1 VEPGFIQNVGKSLE
15 REEAMRRYSL
25 LACTAVIALAW
36 PAGLQA
42 DDMSKHCIMPTDA
55 MRAQVAA
62 ATANYD
68 EAEPPLW
75 DNLGSATYP
84 VTTANPQAQAFFD
97 QGLKLSY
104 GFNHAEA
111 RRAFRMAQKLDP
123 KCALCFWG
131 EALVLGPNINVPM
144 MPEAHAP
151 ALAALKQAEA
161 LVGAASDKEHGLIAA
176 LAKRYADNPDADRA
190 PLDGAY
196 ADAMAALSDAY
207 PDDHDIAALAAEAAM
222 DTQPWDYW
230 QPGGHEPKGRA
241 GDVLKRLEGV
251 LAKDPLHAGAIH
263 LYIHLVE
270 ASDRPERA
278 EKYADTLA
286 ALMPGAGH
294 IVHMPSHIY
303 YRVGRYD
310 DSLKSNQDA
319 VKVDEAYLAQT
330 GAVGVYPLGYTS
342 HNIHFVLVS
351 AQLLGDKATVLA
363 AADKLDGWIG
373 NDVATAIPIAQPIKA
388 APYFAWA
395 QFADADKLVALPAP
409 AGAPPYV
416 EAMWH
421 YARGVGLAEKG
432 DAAGARGEAGK
443 IEALEKT
450 ADWSTMDAFA
460 IPARDVLR
468 VAQNVVLAR
477 AAQADSDASNAIT
490 YFQAAAGVQDSI
502 PYMEPP
508 YWYYPV
514 RQSLGAALLK
524 AGRAKEATDQF
535 RAALDGARKSAWALF
550 GLREAAKATGDTATE
565 KQAADAFAKTW
576 RGDAALLSL
585 ARL

>member
-1 VEPGFIQNVGKSLE
+1 M
-15 REEAMRRYSL
+15 EESHESVLL
-25 LACTAVIALAW
+25 LACAAAIGFIW
-36 PAGLQA
+36 PAALQA
-42 DDMSKHCIMPTDA
+42 TDASKHCIMPTDA

-62 ATANYD
+62 TTASYED
-68 EAEPPLW
+68 AEPPLW

-84 VTTANPQAQAFFD
+84 VTTGNPQAQAFFD

-144 MPEAHAP
+144 MPEAQAP

-161 LVGAASDKEHGLIAA
+161 LAGGASAKEQALIAA
-176 LAKRYADNPDADRA
+176 LAKRYTENPPADRA

-196 ADAMAALSDAY
+196 ADAMAALSDAN
-207 PDDHDIAALAAEAAM
+207 PDDLDTAALAAEAAM

-241 GDVLKRLEGV
+241 GDAIERVEGI
-251 LAKDPLHAGAIH
+251 LARNPLHAGAIH

-310 DSLKSNQDA
+310 DSLTANQKA
-319 VKVDEAYLAQT
+319 VKVDEAYLRRPAPSASIRSAT
-330 GAVGVYPLGYTS
+330 PRTTS
-342 HNIHFVLVS
+342 ISCSSRRSCS
-351 AQLLGDKATVLA
+351 ATRPRCSPPPTSWMAGSATTSPRPSRSPSRSRRLPTSP
-363 AADKLDGWIG
+363 G
-373 NDVATAIPIAQPIKA
+373 P
-388 APYFAWA
+388 
-395 QFADADKLVALPAP
+395 QFADADKLVALPPP

-432 DAAGARGEAGK
+432 DAAGAAPR
-443 IEALEKT
+443 
-450 ADWSTMDAFA
+450 
-460 IPARDVLR
+460 PARSRPWRRPRIGRRRISSASRRATYCGSRRTSCWR
-468 VAQNVVLAR
+468 VRPRRR
-477 AAQADSDASNAIT
+477 AIRRRRSLIFRLPPASRSPFLTWSRPIGT
-490 YFQAAAGVQDSI
+490 IRCVS
-502 PYMEPP
+502 P
-508 YWYYPV
+508 
-514 RQSLGAALLK
+514 LGAALLK
-524 AGRAKEATDQF
+524 AGRAKEAPTSSAPRSRERG
-535 RAALDGARKSAWALF
+535 RARGPCSDCARRRRRAETRQPNSRRPTPWRRPGAAIPGF
-550 GLREAAKATGDTATE
+550 
-565 KQAADAFAKTW
+565 
-576 RGDAALLSL
+576 
-585 ARL
+585 

>member
-1 VEPGFIQNVGKSLE
+1 MS
-15 REEAMRRYSL
+15 RYAL
-25 LACTAVIALAW
+25 LACAATIAFVC
-36 PAGLQA
+36 PARLHAA
-42 DDMSKHCIMPTDA
+42 DVSKHCAIPTDA

-62 ATANYD
+62 ATASYED
-68 EAEPPLW
+68 AEPPLW

-84 VTTANPQAQAFFD
+84 ITTRNPQAQAFFD

-123 KCALCFWG
+123 TCALCFWG

-144 MPEAHAP
+144 MPEAQAP
-151 ALAALKQAEA
+151 ALAALKQAQA
-161 LVGAASDKEHGLIAA
+161 LAAGASAKERALIAA
-176 LAKRYADNPDADRA
+176 LAKRYSETPPADRA

-207 PDDHDIAALAAEAAM
+207 PDDLDIAALAAEAAM

-230 QPGGHEPKGRA
+230 QPGGHDPKGRA
-241 GDVLKRLEGV
+241 GDAIKRIEGI

-303 YRVGRYD
+303 YRIGRYD
-310 DSLKSNQDA
+310 DSLTLNEAA

-373 NDVATAIPIAQPIKA
+373 NDVAAAIPIAQPIKA

-395 QFADADKLVALPAP
+395 QFADADKLVALPQP

-432 DAAGARGEAGK
+432 DAAGARDEAGK

-450 ADWSTMDAFA
+450 ADWSAMDQFA
-460 IPARDVLR
+460 IPARDILR

-477 AAQADSDASNAIT
+477 AAQAKGDPAESIT
-490 YFQAAAGVQDSI
+490 YFQAAAGVQDSL

-524 AGRAKEATDQF
+524 AGRAKEAADQF
-535 RAALDGARKSAWALF
+535 RTALDGARKSAWALF
-550 GLREAAKATGDTATE
+550 GLREAAKATGDAATE
-565 KQAADAFAKTW
+565 QQAADELAKSW
-576 RGDAALLSL
+576 RGDPGFLSL
-585 ARL
+585 ERL

>member
-1 VEPGFIQNVGKSLE
+1 MS
-15 REEAMRRYSL
+15 RYAL
-25 LACTAVIALAW
+25 LACTAAVALAW
-36 PAGLQA
+36 PAGLRA
-42 DDMSKHCIMPTDA
+42 GDMSKHCIMPTDA

-84 VTTANPQAQAFFD
+84 VTTVSPQAQAFFD

-161 LVGAASDKEHGLIAA
+161 LAGATSDKERGLIAA
-176 LAKRYADNPDADRA
+176 LAKRYADNSDADRA

-330 GAVGVYPLGYTS
+330 GVVGVYPLGYTS

-363 AADKLDGWIG
+363 AADKLDGWFG
-373 NDVATAIPIAQPIKA
+373 NDVAAAVPIAQPIKA

-409 AGAPPYV
+409 TGAPPYV

-421 YARGVGLAEKG
+421 YARGVGLAAKG

-450 ADWSTMDAFA
+450 SDWSTMDAFA

-477 AAQADSDASNAIT
+477 AAQAKGDTTEAIT

-508 YWYYPV
+508 LWYYPV

-524 AGRAKEATDQF
+524 AGRAKEAADQF

-565 KQAADAFAKTW
+565 EQAADAFAKSW
-576 RGDAALLSL
+576 RGDAGFLSL
-585 ARL
+585 ERL

>member
-1 VEPGFIQNVGKSLE
+1 MS
-15 REEAMRRYSL
+15 RYAL
-25 LACTAVIALAW
+25 LACAATIAFVC
-36 PAGLQA
+36 PAGLHAA
-42 DDMSKHCIMPTDA
+42 DASKHCAIPTDA

-62 ATANYD
+62 ATASYED
-68 EAEPPLW
+68 AEPPLW

-84 VTTANPQAQAFFD
+84 VTTRSPQAQAFFD

-123 KCALCFWG
+123 SCALCFWG

-144 MPEAHAP
+144 MPEAQAP
-151 ALAALKQAEA
+151 ALAALKQAQA
-161 LVGAASDKEHGLIAA
+161 LAAGASAKERALIAA
-176 LAKRYADNPDADRA
+176 LAKRYSETPPADRA

-196 ADAMAALSDAY
+196 ADAMTALSDAY
-207 PDDHDIAALAAEAAM
+207 SVDLDIAALAAEAAM

-230 QPGGHEPKGRA
+230 QPGGHDPKGRA
-241 GDVLKRLEGV
+241 GDAIKRIEGI

-303 YRVGRYD
+303 YRIGRYD
-310 DSLKSNQDA
+310 DSLTLNEAA

-373 NDVATAIPIAQPIKA
+373 NDVAAAIPIAQPIKA

-395 QFADADKLVALPAP
+395 QFADADKLVALPQP

-432 DAAGARGEAGK
+432 DAAGARDEAGK

-450 ADWSTMDAFA
+450 ADWSAMDQFA
-460 IPARDVLR
+460 IPARDILR

-477 AAQADSDASNAIT
+477 AAQAKGDPAESIT
-490 YFQAAAGVQDSI
+490 YFQAAAGVQDSL

-524 AGRAKEATDQF
+524 AGRAKEAADQF

-550 GLREAAKATGDTATE
+550 GLREAAKATGDAATE
-565 KQAADAFAKTW
+565 QQAADELAKSW
-576 RGDAALLSL
+576 RGDPAILSL
-585 ARL
+585 ERL

>member
-1 VEPGFIQNVGKSLE
+1 MS
-15 REEAMRRYSL
+15 RYAL
-25 LACTAVIALAW
+25 LACAATIAFVC
-36 PAGLQA
+36 PPGLHAA
-42 DDMSKHCIMPTDA
+42 DVSKHCAIPTDA

-62 ATANYD
+62 ATASYEN
-68 EAEPPLW
+68 AEPPLW

-84 VTTANPQAQAFFD
+84 ITTRNPQAQAFFD

-123 KCALCFWG
+123 TCALCFWG

-144 MPEAHAP
+144 MPEEQAP
-151 ALAALKQAEA
+151 ALAALKQAQA
-161 LVGAASDKEHGLIAA
+161 LAAGASAKERALIAA
-176 LAKRYADNPDADRA
+176 LAKRYSETPPADRA

-207 PDDHDIAALAAEAAM
+207 PDDLDIAALAAEAAM

-230 QPGGHEPKGRA
+230 QPGGHDPKGRA
-241 GDVLKRLEGV
+241 GDAIKRIEGI

-303 YRVGRYD
+303 YRIGRYD
-310 DSLKSNQDA
+310 DSLTLNEAA

-373 NDVATAIPIAQPIKA
+373 NDVAAAIPIAQPIKA

-395 QFADADKLVALPAP
+395 QFADADKLVALPQP

-421 YARGVGLAEKG
+421 YARGVGLAERG
-432 DAAGARGEAGK
+432 DAAGARDEAGK

-450 ADWSTMDAFA
+450 ADWSAMDQFA
-460 IPARDVLR
+460 IPARDILR

-477 AAQADSDASNAIT
+477 AAQAKGDPAESIT
-490 YFQAAAGVQDSI
+490 YFQAAAGVQDSL

-524 AGRAKEATDQF
+524 AGRAKEAADQF
-535 RAALDGARKSAWALF
+535 RTALDGARKSAWALF
-550 GLREAAKATGDTATE
+550 GLREAAKATGDAATE
-565 KQAADAFAKTW
+565 QQAADELAKSW
-576 RGDAALLSL
+576 RGDPGFLSL
-585 ARL
+585 ERL

>member
-1 VEPGFIQNVGKSLE
+1 MS
-15 REEAMRRYSL
+15 RYSL
-25 LACTAVIALAW
+25 LACAVVIACA
-36 PAGLQA
+36 ASATLQA
-42 DDMSKHCIMPTDA
+42 ADAPRHCPMPTEA
-55 MRAQVAA
+55 MRAQFA
-62 ATANYD
+62 ATTAAYED
-68 EAEPPLW
+68 AEPPLW
-75 DNLGSATYP
+75 DNLGAATYP
-84 VTTANPQAQAFFD
+84 VTTKSPRAQAFFD
-97 QGLKLSY
+97 QGLKLAY

-151 ALAALKQAEA
+151 ALAALRQAQA
-161 LVGAASDKEHGLIAA
+161 LAGGAGEKERALIAA
-176 LAKRYADNPDADRA
+176 LAKRYTEDPKADRA

-207 PDDHDIAALAAEAAM
+207 PDDLDLAAMAAEAAM

-241 GDVLKRLEGV
+241 GDVLKRLERV

-310 DSLKSNQDA
+310 DSLKANEAA

-363 AADKLDGWIG
+363 AADKLDAWIG

-395 QFADADKLVALPAP
+395 QFADADKLAALPQP

-432 DAAGARGEAGK
+432 DAAGARDEAGK

-450 ADWSTMDAFA
+450 ADWSAMDAYF

-477 AAQADSDASNAIT
+477 AAQAKGDIAEAIT
-490 YFQAAAGVQDSI
+490 YFQAAAGVEDSI

-524 AGRAKEATDQF
+524 AGRAKEAAEQF

-550 GLREAAKATGDTATE
+550 GLREAAKAVGDAATE
-565 KQAADAFAKTW
+565 QRAADALAKTW
-576 RGDAALLSL
+576 RGDPGFLSL
-585 ARL
+585 ERL

>member
-1 VEPGFIQNVGKSLE
+1 MNRS
-15 REEAMRRYSL
+15 AL
-25 LACTAVIALAW
+25 LACAATIALVC
-36 PAGLQA
+36 PVGLQA
-42 DDMSKHCIMPTDA
+42 ADVSKHCPIPTDA

-62 ATANYD
+62 ATAGYE
-68 EAEPPLW
+68 EAESPLW
-75 DNLGSATYP
+75 DNLGAATYP
-84 VTTANPQAQAFFD
+84 ITTKNPKAQAFFD

-123 KCALCFWG
+123 SCALCFWG

-144 MPEAHAP
+144 MPEAQAP
-151 ALAALKQAEA
+151 ALAALKQAQA
-161 LVGAASDKEHGLIAA
+161 LAGGAGAKEQALIAA
-176 LAKRYADNPDADRA
+176 LAKRYAETAPADRA
-190 PLDGAY
+190 PLDAAY
-196 ADAMAALSDAY
+196 ADAMAALSDGY
-207 PDDHDIAALAAEAAM
+207 PDDLDIAALAAEAAM

-230 QPGGHEPKGRA
+230 QPGGHDPKGRA
-241 GDVLKRLEGV
+241 GEAIARIERV
-251 LAKDPLHAGAIH
+251 LAKDPRHAGAIH

-310 DSLKSNQDA
+310 DSLKSNEDA

-330 GAVGVYPLGYTS
+330 GATGVYPLGYTS

-363 AADKLDGWIG
+363 AADKLDGWIS
-373 NDVATAIPIAQPIKA
+373 NEVATQVPIAQPIKA

-395 QFADADKLVALPAP
+395 QFADADKLVALPQP

-432 DAAGARGEAGK
+432 DAAGARDEAGK

-450 ADWSTMDAFA
+450 ADWSAMDQFY

-477 AAQADSDASNAIT
+477 AAEAKGDTAEAIT
-490 YFQAAAGVQDSI
+490 YFEAAAGVEDSL

-508 YWYYPV
+508 FWYYPV

-524 AGRAKEATDQF
+524 AGRAKEAVDQF
-535 RAALDGARKSAWALF
+535 HAALDGARKSAWALF
-550 GLREAAKATGDTATE
+550 GLREAAKATGDAATE
-565 KQAADAFAKTW
+565 QQAADAFAKIW
-576 RGDAALLSL
+576 RGDPGFLSL
-585 ARL
+585 ERL

>member
-1 VEPGFIQNVGKSLE
+1 MS
-15 REEAMRRYSL
+15 RYAL
-25 LACTAVIALAW
+25 LACAATIAFVC

-42 DDMSKHCIMPTDA
+42 ADVSKHCAIPTDA

-62 ATANYD
+62 ATASYED
-68 EAEPPLW
+68 AEPPLW

-84 VTTANPQAQAFFD
+84 ITTRNPQAQAFFD

-123 KCALCFWG
+123 TCALCFWG

-144 MPEAHAP
+144 MPEAQAP
-151 ALAALKQAEA
+151 ALAALKQAQA
-161 LVGAASDKEHGLIAA
+161 LAAGASAKERALIAA
-176 LAKRYADNPDADRA
+176 LAKRYSETPPADRA

-207 PDDHDIAALAAEAAM
+207 PDDLDIAALAAEAAM
-222 DTQPWDYW
+222 DTQPWEYW
-230 QPGGHEPKGRA
+230 QPGGHDPKGRA
-241 GDVLKRLEGV
+241 GDAIKRIEGI

-303 YRVGRYD
+303 YRIGRYD
-310 DSLKSNQDA
+310 DSLTLNEAA

-373 NDVATAIPIAQPIKA
+373 NDVAAAIPIAQPIKA

-395 QFADADKLVALPAP
+395 QFADADKLVALPQP

-432 DAAGARGEAGK
+432 DAAGARDEAGK

-450 ADWSTMDAFA
+450 ADWSAMDQFA
-460 IPARDVLR
+460 IPARDILR

-477 AAQADSDASNAIT
+477 AAQAKGDPAESIT
-490 YFQAAAGVQDSI
+490 YFQAAAGVQDSL

-524 AGRAKEATDQF
+524 AGRAKEAADQF
-535 RAALDGARKSAWALF
+535 RTALDGARKSAWALF
-550 GLREAAKATGDTATE
+550 GLREAAKATGDAATE
-565 KQAADAFAKTW
+565 QQAADELAKSW
-576 RGDAALLSL
+576 RGDPGFLSL
-585 ARL
+585 ERL

>member
-1 VEPGFIQNVGKSLE
+1 MS
-15 REEAMRRYSL
+15 RYAL
-25 LACTAVIALAW
+25 LACAATIAFVC
-36 PAGLQA
+36 PAGLHAA
-42 DDMSKHCIMPTDA
+42 DVSKHCAIPTDA

-62 ATANYD
+62 ATASYED
-68 EAEPPLW
+68 AEPPLW

-84 VTTANPQAQAFFD
+84 ITTRNPQAQAFFD

-123 KCALCFWG
+123 TCALCFWG

-144 MPEAHAP
+144 MPEAQAP
-151 ALAALKQAEA
+151 ALAALKQAQA
-161 LVGAASDKEHGLIAA
+161 LAAGASAKERALIAA
-176 LAKRYADNPDADRA
+176 LAKRYSETPPADRA

-207 PDDHDIAALAAEAAM
+207 PDDLDIAALAAEAAM
-222 DTQPWDYW
+222 DTQPWEYW
-230 QPGGHEPKGRA
+230 QPGGHDPKGRA
-241 GDVLKRLEGV
+241 GDAIKRIEGI

-303 YRVGRYD
+303 YRIGRYD
-310 DSLKSNQDA
+310 DSLTLNEAA

-373 NDVATAIPIAQPIKA
+373 NDVAAAIPIAQPIKA

-395 QFADADKLVALPAP
+395 QFADADKLVALPQP

-432 DAAGARGEAGK
+432 DAAGARDEAGK

-450 ADWSTMDAFA
+450 ADWSAMDQFA
-460 IPARDVLR
+460 IPARDILR

-477 AAQADSDASNAIT
+477 AAQAKGDPAESIT
-490 YFQAAAGVQDSI
+490 YFQAAAGVQDSL

-524 AGRAKEATDQF
+524 AGRAKEAADQF
-535 RAALDGARKSAWALF
+535 RTALDGARKSAWALF
-550 GLREAAKATGDTATE
+550 GLREAAKATGDAATE
-565 KQAADAFAKTW
+565 QQAADELAKSW
-576 RGDAALLSL
+576 RGDPGFLSL
-585 ARL
+585 ERL

>member
-1 VEPGFIQNVGKSLE
+1 MSRTL
-15 REEAMRRYSL
+15 L
-25 LACTAVIALAW
+25 LACTAAIGFLW

-42 DDMSKHCIMPTDA
+42 TDASKHCPIPTDA
-55 MRAQVAA
+55 MRAQLAA
-62 ATANYD
+62 VTASYED
-68 EAEPPLW
+68 AEPPLW

-84 VTTANPQAQAFFD
+84 VTTKNPRAQAFFD

-123 KCALCFWG
+123 ACALCFWG

-144 MPEAHAP
+144 MPEAQAP

-161 LVGAASDKEHGLIAA
+161 LAGGASAKEQALIAA
-176 LAKRYADNPDADRA
+176 LAKRYAETPPADRA

-196 ADAMAALSDAY
+196 ADAMAALSDAN
-207 PDDHDIAALAAEAAM
+207 PDDLDIAAMAAEAAM

-241 GDVLKRLEGV
+241 GDAIKRVEAI
-251 LAKDPLHAGAIH
+251 LAKNPLHAGAIH

-310 DSLKSNQDA
+310 DSLKVNQAA
-319 VKVDEAYLAQT
+319 VKVDEAYLAET
-330 GAVGVYPLGYTS
+330 HAVGVYPLGYTS

-363 AADKLDGWIG
+363 AADKLDGWLS
-373 NDVATAIPIAQPIKA
+373 NEMATAIPIAQPIKA

-395 QFADADKLVALPAP
+395 QYADADKLVALPQP

-432 DAAGARGEAGK
+432 DAAGARAEAGK
-443 IEALEKT
+443 IETLGKT
-450 ADWSTMDAFA
+450 ADWSGTDQFG

-468 VAQNVVLAR
+468 IAQNVVLAR
-477 AAQADSDASNAIT
+477 AAQATGDATGEIT

-508 YWYYPV
+508 FWYYPV

-524 AGRAKEATDQF
+524 AGRAKEAADQF
-535 RAALDGARKSAWALF
+535 RAALDGTRKSAWALF
-550 GLREAAKATGDTATE
+550 GLREAAKATGDSATE
-565 KQAADAFAKTW
+565 QQAADAFAKIW
-576 RGDAALLSL
+576 RGDPAFLSL
-585 ARL
+585 ERL

>member
-1 VEPGFIQNVGKSLE
+1 MS
-15 REEAMRRYSL
+15 RYAL
-25 LACTAVIALAW
+25 LACAATIAFVC
-36 PAGLQA
+36 PAGLHAA
-42 DDMSKHCIMPTDA
+42 DVSKHCAIPTDA

-62 ATANYD
+62 ATASYED
-68 EAEPPLW
+68 AEPPLW
-75 DNLGSATYP
+75 DNLGSASYP
-84 VTTANPQAQAFFD
+84 ITTRNPQAQAFFD

-123 KCALCFWG
+123 TCALCFWG

-144 MPEAHAP
+144 MPEAQAP
-151 ALAALKQAEA
+151 ALAALKQAQA
-161 LVGAASDKEHGLIAA
+161 LAAGASAKERALIAA
-176 LAKRYADNPDADRA
+176 LAKRYSETPPADRA

-207 PDDHDIAALAAEAAM
+207 PDDLDIAALAAEAAM
-222 DTQPWDYW
+222 DTQPWEYW
-230 QPGGHEPKGRA
+230 QPGGHDPKGRA
-241 GDVLKRLEGV
+241 GDAIKRIEGI

-303 YRVGRYD
+303 YRIGRYD
-310 DSLKSNQDA
+310 DSLTLNEAA

-373 NDVATAIPIAQPIKA
+373 NDVAAAIPIAQPIKA

-395 QFADADKLVALPAP
+395 QFADADKLVALPQP

-432 DAAGARGEAGK
+432 DAAGARDEAGK

-450 ADWSTMDAFA
+450 ADWSAMDQFA
-460 IPARDVLR
+460 IPARDILR

-477 AAQADSDASNAIT
+477 AAQAKGDPAESIT
-490 YFQAAAGVQDSI
+490 YFQAAAGVQDSL

-524 AGRAKEATDQF
+524 AGRAKEAADQF
-535 RAALDGARKSAWALF
+535 RTALDGARKSAWALF
-550 GLREAAKATGDTATE
+550 GLREAAKATGDAATE
-565 KQAADAFAKTW
+565 QQAADELAKSW
-576 RGDAALLSL
+576 RGDPGFLSL
-585 ARL
+585 ERL

>member
-1 VEPGFIQNVGKSLE
+1 MS
-15 REEAMRRYSL
+15 RYAL
-25 LACTAVIALAW
+25 LAFAAAIAAVW

-42 DDMSKHCIMPTDA
+42 TDASQHCIMPTAA

-62 ATANYD
+62 ATASYED
-68 EAEPPLW
+68 AEPPLW
-75 DNLGSATYP
+75 DNLGSAAYP

-123 KCALCFWG
+123 TCALCFWG

-144 MPEAHAP
+144 MPEAQAP
-151 ALAALKQAEA
+151 ALAALKQAQA
-161 LVGAASDKEHGLIAA
+161 LAGGASAKEQALIAA
-176 LAKRYADNPDADRA
+176 LAKRYAENPGPDRA

-196 ADAMAALSDAY
+196 ADAMAALSVAY
-207 PDDHDIAALAAEAAM
+207 PDDLDIAALASEAAM

-241 GDVLKRLEGV
+241 GDAIKRIEGI
-251 LAKDPLHAGAIH
+251 LARNPLHAGAIH

-351 AQLLGDKATVLA
+351 AQLLGDKVTVLA
-363 AADKLDGWIG
+363 AADKLDGWIS
-373 NDVATAIPIAQPIKA
+373 NEVATAIPIAQPIKA

-395 QFADADKLVALPAP
+395 QYADADKLVALPQP

-432 DAAGARGEAGK
+432 DGAGARGEAGK
-443 IEALEKT
+443 IEALERT
-450 ADWSTMDAFA
+450 ADWSAMDAFA

-477 AAQADSDASNAIT
+477 AAQATGDTTEAIT
-490 YFQAAAGVQDSI
+490 YFQAAAGVQDAI

-514 RQSLGAALLK
+514 RQSLGAALLD
-524 AGRAKEATDQF
+524 AGRAKEAADQF
-535 RAALDGARKSAWALF
+535 HAALDGVRKSAWALF
-550 GLREAAKATGDTATE
+550 GLREAAKAIGDAATE
-565 KQAADAFAKTW
+565 QQAADALAKSW
-576 RGDAALLSL
+576 RGDPGFLSL
-585 ARL
+585 ERL

>member
-1 VEPGFIQNVGKSLE
+1 MS
-15 REEAMRRYSL
+15 RYAL
-25 LACTAVIALAW
+25 LACAATIAFVC
-36 PAGLQA
+36 PAGLHAA
-42 DDMSKHCIMPTDA
+42 DVSKHCAIPTDA

-62 ATANYD
+62 ATASYED
-68 EAEPPLW
+68 AEPPLW

-84 VTTANPQAQAFFD
+84 ITTRNPQAQAFFD

-123 KCALCFWG
+123 TCALCFWG

-144 MPEAHAP
+144 MPEAQAP
-151 ALAALKQAEA
+151 ALAALKQAQA
-161 LVGAASDKEHGLIAA
+161 LAAGASAKERALIAA
-176 LAKRYADNPDADRA
+176 LAKRYSETPPADRA

-207 PDDHDIAALAAEAAM
+207 PDDLDIAALAAEAAM
-222 DTQPWDYW
+222 DTQPWEYW
-230 QPGGHEPKGRA
+230 QPGGHDPKGRA
-241 GDVLKRLEGV
+241 GDAIKRIEGI

-303 YRVGRYD
+303 YRIGRYD
-310 DSLKSNQDA
+310 DSLTLNEAA

-373 NDVATAIPIAQPIKA
+373 NDVAAAIPIAQPIKA

-395 QFADADKLVALPAP
+395 QFADADKLVALPQP

-432 DAAGARGEAGK
+432 DAAGARDEAGK

-450 ADWSTMDAFA
+450 ADWSAMDQFA
-460 IPARDVLR
+460 IPARDILR

-477 AAQADSDASNAIT
+477 AAQAKGDPAESIT
-490 YFQAAAGVQDSI
+490 NFQAAAGVQDSL

-524 AGRAKEATDQF
+524 AGRAKEAADQF
-535 RAALDGARKSAWALF
+535 RTALDGARKSAWALF
-550 GLREAAKATGDTATE
+550 GLREAAKATGDAATE
-565 KQAADAFAKTW
+565 QQAADELAKSW
-576 RGDAALLSL
+576 RGDPGFLSL
-585 ARL
+585 ERL

>member
-1 VEPGFIQNVGKSLE
+1 MS
-15 REEAMRRYSL
+15 RYAL
-25 LACTAVIALAW
+25 LACAATIAFVC
-36 PAGLQA
+36 PAGLHAA
-42 DDMSKHCIMPTDA
+42 DVSKHCAIPTDA

-62 ATANYD
+62 ATASYED
-68 EAEPPLW
+68 AEPPLW

-84 VTTANPQAQAFFD
+84 ITTRNPQAQAFFD

-123 KCALCFWG
+123 TCALCFWG

-144 MPEAHAP
+144 MPEAQAP
-151 ALAALKQAEA
+151 ALAALKQAQA
-161 LVGAASDKEHGLIAA
+161 LAAGASAKERALIAA
-176 LAKRYADNPDADRA
+176 LAKRYSETPPADRA

-207 PDDHDIAALAAEAAM
+207 PDDLDIAALAAEAAM
-222 DTQPWDYW
+222 DTQPWEYW
-230 QPGGHEPKGRA
+230 QPGGHDPKGRA
-241 GDVLKRLEGV
+241 GDAIKRIEGI

-303 YRVGRYD
+303 YRIGRYD
-310 DSLKSNQDA
+310 DSLTLNEAA

-351 AQLLGDKATVLA
+351 AQLLGDKATVPTVLA

-373 NDVATAIPIAQPIKA
+373 NDVAAAIPIAQPIKA

-395 QFADADKLVALPAP
+395 QFADADKLVALPQP

-432 DAAGARGEAGK
+432 DAAGARDEASK

-450 ADWSTMDAFA
+450 ADWSAMDQFA
-460 IPARDVLR
+460 IPARDILR

-477 AAQADSDASNAIT
+477 AAQAKGDPAESIT
-490 YFQAAAGVQDSI
+490 YFQAAAGVQDSL

-524 AGRAKEATDQF
+524 AGRAKEAADQF
-535 RAALDGARKSAWALF
+535 RTALDGARKSAWALF
-550 GLREAAKATGDTATE
+550 GLREAAKATGDAATE
-565 KQAADAFAKTW
+565 QQAADELAKSW
-576 RGDAALLSL
+576 RGDPGFLSL
-585 ARL
+585 ERL

>member
-1 VEPGFIQNVGKSLE
+1 MS
-15 REEAMRRYSL
+15 RYAL
-25 LACTAVIALAW
+25 LAFAAALASIW

-42 DDMSKHCIMPTDA
+42 TDASKHCIMPTDA

-62 ATANYD
+62 ATASYED
-68 EAEPPLW
+68 AEPPLW

-123 KCALCFWG
+123 TCALCFWG

-144 MPEAHAP
+144 MPEAQAP
-151 ALAALKQAEA
+151 ALAALKQAQA
-161 LVGAASDKEHGLIAA
+161 LAGGASAKEQGLIAA
-176 LAKRYADNPDADRA
+176 LAKRYAENPGPDRA

-207 PDDHDIAALAAEAAM
+207 PDDLDIGALAAEAAM
-222 DTQPWDYW
+222 DTHPWDYW
-230 QPGGHEPKGRA
+230 QPGGHDPKGRA
-241 GDVLKRLEGV
+241 GDAIKRIEGI
-251 LAKDPLHAGAIH
+251 LARNPLHAGAIH

-310 DSLKSNQDA
+310 DSLKSNRDA

-363 AADKLDGWIG
+363 AADKLDGWIS
-373 NDVATAIPIAQPIKA
+373 NDVASAIPIAQPIKV

-395 QFADADKLVALPAP
+395 QYADADKLVGLPQP
-409 AGAPPYV
+409 VGAPPYV

-450 ADWSTMDAFA
+450 ADWSAMDAFA

-477 AAQADSDASNAIT
+477 AAQATGDTTEAIT

-508 YWYYPV
+508 FWYYPV

-524 AGRAKEATDQF
+524 AGRAKEAADQF
-535 RAALDGARKSAWALF
+535 HAALDGARKSAWALF
-550 GLREAAKATGDTATE
+550 GLREAAKAIGDAATE
-565 KQAADAFAKTW
+565 QQAADALAKSW
-576 RGDAALLSL
+576 RGDLGFLSL
-585 ARL
+585 ERL

>member
-1 VEPGFIQNVGKSLE
+1 MN
-15 REEAMRRYSL
+15 RYAL
-25 LACTAVIALAW
+25 LACAATIAFAW

-42 DDMSKHCIMPTDA
+42 TDAAKHCAIPTDA

-62 ATANYD
+62 ATTSYED
-68 EAEPPLW
+68 AEPPLW

-84 VTTANPQAQAFFD
+84 VTTGNPRAQAFFD

-123 KCALCFWG
+123 TCALCFWG

-144 MPEAHAP
+144 MPEAQAP
-151 ALAALKQAEA
+151 ALAALKQAQA
-161 LVGAASDKEHGLIAA
+161 LAAGASAKEQALIAA
-176 LAKRYADNPDADRA
+176 LAKRYTENPPADRA

-196 ADAMAALSDAY
+196 ADAMAALSDAN
-207 PDDHDIAALAAEAAM
+207 PDDLDTAALAAEAAM

-241 GDVLKRLEGV
+241 GDAIKRIEGV
-251 LAKDPLHAGAIH
+251 LARNPLHAGAIH

-310 DSLKSNQDA
+310 DSLKLNEAA

-330 GAVGVYPLGYTS
+330 GAVGVYPIGYTS

-395 QFADADKLVALPAP
+395 QYADADKLVALPQP

-432 DAAGARGEAGK
+432 DAAGARAEAGK

-450 ADWSTMDAFA
+450 ADWSAMDQFA
-460 IPARDVLR
+460 IPARDILR

-477 AAQADSDASNAIT
+477 AAQAKGDAAEAIT

-508 YWYYPV
+508 FWYYPV

-524 AGRAKEATDQF
+524 AGRAKEAADQF
-535 RAALDGARKSAWALF
+535 RAALEGARKSAWALF
-550 GLREAAKATGDTATE
+550 GLREAAKATGDSATE
-565 KQAADAFAKTW
+565 QEAADALAKTW
-576 RGDAALLSL
+576 RGDPAFLSL
-585 ARL
+585 ERL

>member
-1 VEPGFIQNVGKSLE
+1 MTRF
-15 REEAMRRYSL
+15 SL
-25 LACTAVIALAW
+25 LACAAAIALTWTAS
-36 PAGLQA
+36 PQA
-42 DDMSKHCIMPTDA
+42 ADLSKHCAIPTDA

-62 ATANYD
+62 ATASYED
-68 EAEPPLW
+68 AEPPLW
-75 DNLGSATYP
+75 DNLGSAHYP
-84 VTTANPQAQAFFD
+84 ITTKNPQAQAFFD

-123 KCALCFWG
+123 SCALCFWG

-144 MPEAHAP
+144 MPEAQAP
-151 ALAALKQAEA
+151 ALAALKQAQA
-161 LVGAASDKEHGLIAA
+161 LASGASAKEQALIAA
-176 LAKRYADNPDADRA
+176 LAKRYAETPPADRA

-196 ADAMAALSDAY
+196 ADAMAALSDAN
-207 PDDHDIAALAAEAAM
+207 PDDLDIGALAAEAAM

-230 QPGGHEPKGRA
+230 QPGGHDPKGRA
-241 GDVLKRLEGV
+241 GDAIKRVEAV
-251 LAKDPLHAGAIH
+251 LAKNPLHAGAIH

-303 YRVGRYD
+303 YRVGRYE

-330 GAVGVYPLGYTS
+330 GATGVYPLGYTS

-395 QFADADKLVALPAP
+395 QYGDADKLVALPQP

-432 DAAGARGEAGK
+432 DAAGARAEAGK

-450 ADWSTMDAFA
+450 ADWSATDQFA
-460 IPARDVLR
+460 IPARDILR
-468 VAQNVVLAR
+468 VAGNVVLAR
-477 AAQADSDASNAIT
+477 AAQATGDANGEIT
-490 YFQAAAGVQDSI
+490 YFQAAAGIQDSI

-524 AGRAKEATDQF
+524 AGRAKEAVDQF
-535 RAALDGARKSAWALF
+535 RAALDGTRKSAWALY
-550 GLREAAKATGDTATE
+550 GLREAAKATGDSATE
-565 KQAADAFAKTW
+565 QQAADAFAKTW
-576 RGDAALLSL
+576 RGDPGFLNLE
-585 ARL
+585 RL